1 MTDNLKCP
9 EGKERISHNDY
20 KRCVH
25 KCVPDLGR
33 YKTGKCRPSHDVNKQ
48 VYEKRKTKRN
58 LPQQQSKSSDK
69 NEIAIIKEPVTE
81 VMAEFEEPIQVL
93 PEPTIPVPITEVTK
107 KKCREGQE
115 LNPVTGRCI
124 TKCPEG
130 YERIPN
136 TTRCRKIP
144 KKAENKTRKV
154 APSVTVV
161 EPSLIESIS
170 ETIKS
175 VFRPSTEIP
184 KVPLTESSPEISE
197 KPLTEIPQEIPKVS
211 LTESSP
217 EILKEP
223 STEIPKESLTESSTE
238 IQEKPL
244 TEVLEEPTSQEP
256 PKVPEFMKESTEKE
270 ESIIEPSSVAITSVV
285 GAEEEAKTSET
296 PSVKEPEQE
305 KEEEIK
311 TSPELEDV
319 MKRVPKDRNEKLFL
333 TEKREY
339 EYQRNNNTY
348 DFLYPNLNDPN
359 FNKKIAIR
367 KEFFETQYDGNIY
380 NIKDQADKMCGV
392 EFTLNPHQLFA
403 KNFMSSQT
411 PYNSLLLYHN
421 LGSGKTCTAISVA
434 EEMRSY
440 TNQVGL
446 KERIIIIA
454 SENVQDNFRLQLFDE
469 KKLKFEN
476 GIWNIQSCVGASLL
490 REINPSLI
498 VNKETDRQK
507 IIQQIKSLIHQNYEF
522 VAYGKFANFIKEK
535 TEVTGTAYDEQQKKR
550 LEIKKIRHYFSNRLL
565 IIDEVHN
572 IRIGEGGKKTK
583 KIFQELI
590 KIARY
595 SENMRLLLLSATPMY
610 NSYKEII
617 HLVNLLNI
625 NDKRA
630 TIQESD
636 IFDKEGNFLPERP
649 STDGKDTLEGGK
661 ELLAR
666 KIIGYISYV
675 RGENPYTFP
684 YRVYPNVFEPDRTFS
699 TIEYPKLQMNGKPIV
714 GPIKHLSVY
723 LSEIGD
729 YQLDVY
735 NRIID
740 SMYSK
745 MDFEN
750 MEKFGY
756 AQLQMPLQALNIV
769 YPSASTE
776 EGSESMSE
784 PVSESMVNESEIQ
797 GGELSVELK
806 KYVGIEG
813 LSETMNYEI
822 SSKSKFEY
830 KKDILEKYGRFL
842 SPDAIPS
849 FSSRIHTICQRVLSS
864 TGIVLIYSEFIDGG
878 IIPLALALEEIGF
891 RRYYNKTEPK
901 TRSLWKT
908 PPSVKLD
915 ALSMKPKTEMD
926 PNAPFTQARYVIIS
940 GEHAL
945 SPDNNADIKYITS
958 EENKDGALVKVVI
971 ISKSAAEGVDLRN
984 IRQIHIMD
992 AWYNMN
998 RIEQII
1004 GRGVRHLSHCSL
1016 PFEKR
1021 NVEIYLHGSVMPS
1034 LTDNDETRECAD
1046 VYLYRYAENK
1056 AIQIGRVTRLLKE
1069 NSVDC
1074 LLNIGQTN
1082 MTTEKLLSLTENRNI
1097 QIELSTNAAKV
1108 EFQIGDKPYT
1118 DICDYMDNCAY
1129 QCSPVSTSV
1138 NEADVIKDTYNQ
1150 FHIQSNYTKI
1160 ADRIRQIF
1168 RESPTS
1174 SVDKGSVAMAST
1186 GQVFY
1191 KLQDLLQLIQVQ
1203 KKYPIEHIFYTLTYL
1218 IDHPNEYLTD
1228 KYGRLGNLQNR
1239 GKYYMFQPIEI
1250 TDENAT
1256 VFDRSVPVDYKRT
1269 SLELEIPEKVTEDI
1283 DGMGLGAEMEQ
1294 GIEPSVQDIQKIIQE
1309 SHKETADSYKRL
1321 KSQLLRKID
1330 EFRKTT
1336 VVRDI
1341 RDWTENFNYV
1351 YPIIMEN
1358 HKDLLPHYEKNA
1370 EHLLKKFFVYH
1381 FLDELTYKKKLV
1393 LIQHLY
1399 STDVNTGEYLEKTM
1413 KEYFDEL
1420 VVYNQDKTSMGV
1432 ILVDEKDVHH
1442 IFLPPPPA
1450 SVQAS
1455 NASMEIATKWVLADN
1470 EDLKPFEKSI
1480 IQKLHLD
1487 KTRNINQYFGFLT
1500 LHKDEIVFKM
1510 MNMLS
1515 TTNKV
1520 GFIVSQ
1526 AGKAVLIQWLN
1537 TILGKT
1543 IYTKENTNDMTKMGI
1558 TVLLEMLLRL
1568 SSHVKKDGK
1577 VWFLNREIARFN
1589 QRRIRA

>member
-9 EGKERISHNDY
+9 EGKERIPHNNY

-33 YKTGKCRPSHDVNKQ
+33 YKTGKCKPSHDVNKQ

-69 NEIAIIKEPVTE
+69 GDIAILEEPVTE
-81 VMAEFEEPIQVL
+81 VIAEFEE
-93 PEPTIPVPITEVTK
+93 EPVELLSQPVTIPEVTSK
-107 KKCREGQE
+107 VCPEGKE
-115 LNPVTGRCI
+115 WNPVTGRCI
-124 TKCPEG
+124 KTCPEG

-144 KKAENKTRKV
+144 KRVENKTRKV
-154 APSVTVV
+154 VPSDKVV
-161 EPSLIESIS
+161 ETLPTPLPTQPSLIESITDS
-170 ETIKS
+170 IKS
-175 VFRPSTEIP
+175 VFQPSTE
-184 KVPLTESSPEISE
+184 VSPEIPKEPS
-197 KPLTEIPQEIPKVS
+197 TEVSPEIPKEPS
-211 LTESSP
+211 TEVSP
-217 EILKEP
+217 EIPKEP
-223 STEIPKESLTESSTE
+223 STEVSEEPPKIPSTEVSTEIPKEPSTE
-238 IQEKPL
+238 VSE
-244 TEVLEEPTSQEP
+244 EP
-256 PKVPEFMKESTEKE
+256 PKIPEFMKESTEKE
-270 ESIIEPSSVAITSVV
+270 ESMIEPSSFAMTSVV
-285 GAEEEAKTSET
+285 GVEEEVKNNET
-296 PSVKEPEQE
+296 PSVKELEQE
-305 KEEEIK
+305 EVK
-311 TSPELEDV
+311 TVPELEEV

-339 EYQRNNNTY
+339 QYQRNHNTY

-359 FNKKIAIR
+359 FNRKIAIR
-367 KEFFETQYDGNIY
+367 KEFFETQYDGTIY
-380 NIKDQADKMCGV
+380 NIKDQADKMCSM

-498 VNKETDRQK
+498 INKEMDRQK
-507 IIQQIKSLIHQNYEF
+507 IIQQIKTLIHQNYEF

-535 TEVTGTAYDEQQKKR
+535 TEVVGTAYDEQQKKR

-625 NDKRA
+625 NDNRA

-636 IFDKEGNFLPERP
+636 IFDKEGNFLPERK
-649 STDGKDTLEGGK
+649 SADGKDSLEGGK

-684 YRVYPNVFEPDRTFS
+684 YRIYPNVFEPDRTFS
-699 TIEYPKLQMNGKPIV
+699 KIEYPKLQMNGKTIV
-714 GPIKHLSVY
+714 EPIKHLSVY

-740 SMYSK
+740 TMYSK

-769 YPSASTE
+769 YPSASAPKAPTE
-776 EGSESMSE
+776 EGGEQISEDK
-784 PVSESMVNESEIQ
+784 IQ
-797 GGELSVELK
+797 GGELSVDLK
-806 KYVGIEG
+806 KHVGIEG
-813 LSETMNYEI
+813 LSESMNYEI

-842 SPDAIPS
+842 SPDVILKY
-849 FSSRIHTICQRVLSS
+849 SSRIHTICQRVLSS

-915 ALSMKPKTEMD
+915 ALSMKPKTEMESTE
-926 PNAPFTQARYVIIS
+926 PFTQARYVIIS

-1034 LTDNDETRECAD
+1034 STENDETRECAD

-1097 QIELSTNAAKV
+1097 EIELSTKAMKV
-1108 EFQIGDKPYT
+1108 EFQIGDKPHT

-1129 QCSPVSTSV
+1129 QCSPTSTSV
-1138 NEADVIKDTYNQ
+1138 EETDVIKDTYNE

-1174 SVDKGSVAMAST
+1174 SVIKVSVAMAST

-1269 SLELEIPEKVTEDI
+1269 SLELEIPEKITEDI
-1283 DGMGLGAEMEQ
+1283 DGTPETLVEQ
-1294 GIEPSVQDIQKIIQE
+1294 ITQPSVQDIQKIIQE
-1309 SHKETADSYKRL
+1309 SHKETADSYQRI
-1321 KSQLLRKID
+1321 KSQLLHKIND
-1330 EFRKTT
+1330 FRKT
-1336 VVRDI
+1336 DI
-1341 RDWTENFNYV
+1341 VHDIYDWTENFNYV
-1351 YPIIMEN
+1351 YDVITEN

-1381 FLDELTYKKKLV
+1381 FLDELTYKKKLT

-1450 SVQAS
+1450 SVQTS
-1455 NASMEIATKWVLADN
+1455 NASMEIATKWVRADN

-1487 KTRNINQYFGFLT
+1487 KKRNINQYFGFLT

-1510 MNMLS
+1510 MNMES

-1543 IYTKENTNDMTKMGI
+1543 IYTKENTNNMTKMGI
-1558 TVLLEMLLRL
+1558 TILLEMLLRL
-1568 SSHVKKDGK
+1568 SSHAKKDGK